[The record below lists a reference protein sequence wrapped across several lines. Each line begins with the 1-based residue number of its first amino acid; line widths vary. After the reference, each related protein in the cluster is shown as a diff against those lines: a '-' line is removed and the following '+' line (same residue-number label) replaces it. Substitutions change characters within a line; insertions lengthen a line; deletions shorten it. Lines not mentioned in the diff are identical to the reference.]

1 MSRQGPTWTA
11 RAMSA
16 VGTVLAVAVAG
27 RLAWELLSPLFG
39 PLLAITVLCAMVLWV
54 RHRRW

>member
-1 MSRQGPTWTA
+1 MSGPGPSWTA

-27 RLAWELLSPLFG
+27 RVAWELLSPLVG
-39 PLLAITVLCAMVLWV
+39 PLLIITVLCAAVLWFQ
-54 RHRRW
+54 RRRW